1 MNFIAK
7 ITKKR
12 STVVR
17 LGCAALSFMLVICAA
32 PFLTGYAE
40 GEEVTCTTDENGV
53 VTITGNQPNTMLHK
67 SDIEDTVA
75 WSATQL
81 IIGDS
86 ITTIDTGAFQ
96 GNDSIQKITVNSNVK
111 NVYNNAFLYCYG
123 LKEITF
129 DCQDTYFHDNVFST
143 CPDLKKVSLLGTKV
157 RMDSPRT
164 LFNTGNNG
172 VTLYVGCH
180 VKYFD
185 DYITPGNPEFRFVT
199 VETYSINTENKKDAT
214 CTEEGYTGDKICT
227 RCEKTIEEGQKID
240 KLDHTWGDWTTTL
253 EPTESVPGKKERE
266 CSVCHTKEEEE
277 IPATGTSSDDSS
289 SDDSSGDDSSSDDSS
304 GDDDPAVG
312 DKYEFTP
319 ESVFKWTKGSK
330 TGMTVIVKN
339 TTGDDTKTIV
349 KFNQSGTV
357 FSDSTELENPSQYTA
372 EDGSVKITL
381 LPDYLK
387 NLKNGEHKLK
397 VVIDGQE
404 LEHTYTIAE
413 SGGTNS
419 PDTGNSIVLT
429 VYAFILMTL
438 AACGAVFVFTRR
450 KIEIR

>member
-17 LGCAALSFMLVICAA
+17 LSCAALSFMLVICAA

-53 VTITGNQPNTMLHK
+53 VTITGNNPNTALHQ
-67 SDIEDTVA
+67 SDIVNTVA
-75 WSATQL
+75 WSASQL

-86 ITTIDTGAFQ
+86 ITTITDGAFE
-96 GNDSIQKITVNSNVK
+96 GNHSIQKITVSSDVK
-111 NVYNNAFLYCYG
+111 NVYKNAFLYCYG
-123 LKEITF
+123 LNEITF
-129 DCQDTYFHDNVFST
+129 DCQDTYFHDNVFSGCNALT
-143 CPDLKKVSLLGTKV
+143 KVNLLGTKV
-157 RMDSPRT
+157 RMDSPLT
-164 LFNTGNNG
+164 LFNGGNEG
-172 VTLYVGCH
+172 VTLYVDCH

-185 DYITPGNPEFRFVT
+185 DYITPVNPDFRYVI
-199 VETYSINTENKKDAT
+199 VDTYSINTVNKKDAT
-214 CTEEGYTGDKICT
+214 CTEEGNTGDKICT
-227 RCEKTIEEGQKID
+227 RCGTTIEEGQKID

-266 CSVCHTKEEEE
+266 CSGCHTKEEEE

-289 SDDSSGDDSSSDDSS
+289 SDDSSGDD
-304 GDDDPAVG
+304 DPAVG
-312 DKYEFTP
+312 DKYEFTS
-319 ESVFKWTKGSK
+319 EGVFKWTKGSK

-349 KFNQSGTV
+349 KFDQSGKV
-357 FSDSTELENPSQYTA
+357 FSDGTELENPSQYTTK
-372 EDGSVKITL
+372 DGSVKITL

-419 PDTGNSIVLT
+419 PDTGDSIVLT

>member
-17 LGCAALSFMLVICAA
+17 LSCAALSFMLVICAA

-40 GEEVTCTTDENGV
+40 GEGVTCTTDENGV
-53 VTITGNQPNTMLHK
+53 VTITGNQPNTALHQ
-67 SDIEDTVA
+67 SDIVNTVA
-75 WSATQL
+75 WSASQL

-86 ITTIDTGAFQ
+86 ITTITDGAFE
-96 GNDSIQKITVNSNVK
+96 GNGSIQTITVNSNVK
-111 NVYNNAFLYCYG
+111 NVNHNAFRYCYG
-123 LKEITF
+123 LNEITF

-143 CPDLKKVSLLGTKV
+143 CPALTKVNLLGTKV
-157 RMDSPRT
+157 RMDSPQT
-164 LFNTGNNG
+164 LFNDGNNS

-185 DYITPGNPEFRFVT
+185 DYITPYNPDFRYVT
-199 VETYSINTENKKDAT
+199 VDTYSINTVNQKDAT
-214 CTEEGYTGDKICT
+214 CTEEGNTGDKICT
-227 RCEKTIEEGQKID
+227 RCEKTIEESQKID

-277 IPATGTSSDDSS
+277 IPATGTSSDD
-289 SDDSSGDDSSSDDSS
+289 
-304 GDDDPAVG
+304 DPAVG

-349 KFNQSGTV
+349 KFDQSGTV
-357 FSDSTELENPSQYTA
+357 FSDGTELENPSQYTTK
-372 EDGSVKITL
+372 DGSVKITL

-419 PDTGNSIVLT
+419 PDTGDSIVLT

>member
-7 ITKKR
+7 IKKRR

-17 LGCAALSFMLVICAA
+17 LGCAALSLMLVICAA
-32 PFLTGYAE
+32 PVLTGYAE
-40 GEEVTCTTDENGV
+40 GGGVTCTTDENGV
-53 VTITGNQPNTMLHK
+53 VTSTGNQPNTMLDK
-67 SDIEDTVA
+67 ENIVNTVA

-185 DYITPGNPEFRFVT
+185 DYFTTVNPDFRYVT
-199 VETYSINTENKKDAT
+199 VDTYSINTVNKKDAT
-214 CTEEGYTGDKICT
+214 CTEEGNTGDKICT
-227 RCEKTIEEGQKID
+227 RCGNIIEEGQKID

-253 EPTESVPGKKERE
+253 EPTESVPGKKERV
-266 CSVCHTKEEEE
+266 CSVCHTKEEEA

-289 SDDSSGDDSSSDDSS
+289 S
-304 GDDDPAVG
+304 DDDPAVG

-387 NLKNGEHKLK
+387 NLKNGEHTLK

-419 PDTGNSIVLT
+419 PDTGDSIVLT

>member
-17 LGCAALSFMLVICAA
+17 LSCAALSFMLVICVA

-40 GEEVTCTTDENGV
+40 
-53 VTITGNQPNTMLHK
+53 
-67 SDIEDTVA
+67 
-75 WSATQL
+75 
-81 IIGDS
+81 
-86 ITTIDTGAFQ
+86 
-96 GNDSIQKITVNSNVK
+96 
-111 NVYNNAFLYCYG
+111 
-123 LKEITF
+123 
-129 DCQDTYFHDNVFST
+129 
-143 CPDLKKVSLLGTKV
+143 
-157 RMDSPRT
+157 
-164 LFNTGNNG
+164 
-172 VTLYVGCH
+172 
-180 VKYFD
+180 
-185 DYITPGNPEFRFVT
+185 
-199 VETYSINTENKKDAT
+199 
-214 CTEEGYTGDKICT
+214 
-227 RCEKTIEEGQKID
+227 
-240 KLDHTWGDWTTTL
+240 
-253 EPTESVPGKKERE
+253 
-266 CSVCHTKEEEE
+266 EEEE
-277 IPATGTSSDDSS
+277 IPTTGTSRYDSS
-289 SDDSSGDDSSSDDSS
+289 SDDSSSDDSSSDDSS

-357 FSDSTELENPSQYTA
+357 FSDGTELENPSQYTA

-387 NLKNGEHKLK
+387 NLKNGEHTLK

>member
-17 LGCAALSFMLVICAA
+17 LSCAALSFMLVICAA

-40 GEEVTCTTDENGV
+40 GEE
-53 VTITGNQPNTMLHK
+53 
-67 SDIEDTVA
+67 
-75 WSATQL
+75 
-81 IIGDS
+81 
-86 ITTIDTGAFQ
+86 
-96 GNDSIQKITVNSNVK
+96 
-111 NVYNNAFLYCYG
+111 
-123 LKEITF
+123 
-129 DCQDTYFHDNVFST
+129 
-143 CPDLKKVSLLGTKV
+143 
-157 RMDSPRT
+157 
-164 LFNTGNNG
+164 
-172 VTLYVGCH
+172 
-180 VKYFD
+180 
-185 DYITPGNPEFRFVT
+185 
-199 VETYSINTENKKDAT
+199 
-214 CTEEGYTGDKICT
+214 
-227 RCEKTIEEGQKID
+227 
-240 KLDHTWGDWTTTL
+240 
-253 EPTESVPGKKERE
+253 
-266 CSVCHTKEEEE
+266 E
-277 IPATGTSSDDSS
+277 IPTTGTTSDDTTGTTSDDTTGTSRYDSSSDDSS
-289 SDDSSGDDSSSDDSS
+289 SDDSSSDDSSSDDSS

-357 FSDSTELENPSQYTA
+357 FSDSTELENPTQYTA

-419 PDTGNSIVLT
+419 PDTGDSIVLT

>member
-17 LGCAALSFMLVICAA
+17 LSCAALSFMLVICAA

-40 GEEVTCTTDENGV
+40 GEGVTCTTDENGV
-53 VTITGNQPNTMLHK
+53 VTITGNQPNTALHQL
-67 SDIEDTVA
+67 DIVGTDA

-86 ITTIDTGAFQ
+86 ITTITEGAFE
-96 GNDSIQKITVNSNVK
+96 GNGSIQTITVNSNVK
-111 NVYNNAFLYCYG
+111 NVNYNAFRYCYG
-123 LKEITF
+123 LNEITF
-129 DCQDTYFHDNVFST
+129 YCQDTYFHDNVFSG
-143 CPDLKKVSLLGTKV
+143 CPALTKVNLLGTKV
-157 RMDSPRT
+157 RMDSPQT
-164 LFNTGNNG
+164 LFNDGNNS

-185 DYITPGNPEFRFVT
+185 DYITPNNPDFRYVN

-214 CTEEGYTGDKICT
+214 CTEEGNTGDKICT
-227 RCEKTIEEGQKID
+227 RCGNIIEEGQKID

-253 EPTESVPGKKERE
+253 EPTESVPGKKERV

-277 IPATGTSSDDSS
+277 IPATGTSS
-289 SDDSSGDDSSSDDSS
+289 
-304 GDDDPAVG
+304 DDDPAVG

-339 TTGDDTKTIV
+339 TTGDDTKTKV
-349 KFNQSGTV
+349 KFDQSGKV
-357 FSDSTELENPSQYTA
+357 FSDGTELDNPSQYTTK
-372 EDGSVKITL
+372 DGSVKITL

-419 PDTGNSIVLT
+419 PDTGDSIVLT

>member
-40 GEEVTCTTDENGV
+40 GGGVTCTTDENGV
-53 VTITGNQPNTMLHK
+53 VTITGNQPNTMLDK
-67 SDIEDTVA
+67 ENIVNTVA
-75 WSATQL
+75 WSASQL

-86 ITTIDTGAFQ
+86 ITTITDGAFE
-96 GNDSIQKITVNSNVK
+96 GNSSIQKITVNSNVK
-111 NVYNNAFLYCYG
+111 NVYEDAFLYCYG
-123 LKEITF
+123 LNEITF
-129 DCQDTYFHDNVFST
+129 DCQDTYFHDNVFSG
-143 CPDLKKVSLLGTKV
+143 CPALTKVNLLGTKV
-157 RMDSPRT
+157 RMDSPQT
-164 LFNTGNNG
+164 LFNGGNGG
-172 VTLYVGCH
+172 VTLYVDCH

-185 DYITPGNPEFRFVT
+185 DYITPNNPDFRYVN
-199 VETYSINTENKKDAT
+199 VETYSINTENQKDAT
-214 CTEEGYTGDKICT
+214 CTEEGNTGDKICT
-227 RCEKTIEEGQKID
+227 RCGNTIEEGQKID

-277 IPATGTSSDDSS
+277 IPATGTSSDD
-289 SDDSSGDDSSSDDSS
+289 
-304 GDDDPAVG
+304 DPAVG

-357 FSDSTELENPSQYTA
+357 FSDGTELENPSQYTTK
-372 EDGSVKITL
+372 DGSVKITL

-419 PDTGNSIVLT
+419 PDTGDSIVLT

>member
-7 ITKKR
+7 IKKRR

-17 LGCAALSFMLVICAA
+17 LGCAALSFMLVLCAA

-40 GEEVTCTTDENGV
+40 
-53 VTITGNQPNTMLHK
+53 
-67 SDIEDTVA
+67 
-75 WSATQL
+75 
-81 IIGDS
+81 
-86 ITTIDTGAFQ
+86 
-96 GNDSIQKITVNSNVK
+96 
-111 NVYNNAFLYCYG
+111 
-123 LKEITF
+123 
-129 DCQDTYFHDNVFST
+129 
-143 CPDLKKVSLLGTKV
+143 
-157 RMDSPRT
+157 
-164 LFNTGNNG
+164 
-172 VTLYVGCH
+172 
-180 VKYFD
+180 
-185 DYITPGNPEFRFVT
+185 
-199 VETYSINTENKKDAT
+199 
-214 CTEEGYTGDKICT
+214 
-227 RCEKTIEEGQKID
+227 
-240 KLDHTWGDWTTTL
+240 
-253 EPTESVPGKKERE
+253 
-266 CSVCHTKEEEE
+266 EEEE
-277 IPATGTSSDDSS
+277 IPTTGTSIPTTGTTSDDTTGTTSDDTTGTSRYDSSSDDSS
-289 SDDSSGDDSSSDDSS
+289 SDDSSS
-304 GDDDPAVG
+304 DDDPAVG

-349 KFNQSGTV
+349 KFDQSGTV
-357 FSDSTELENPSQYTA
+357 FSDGTELENPSQYTTK
-372 EDGSVKITL
+372 DGSVKITL

-419 PDTGNSIVLT
+419 PDTGDSIVLT

>member
-7 ITKKR
+7 IKKRR

-17 LGCAALSFMLVICAA
+17 LGCAALSLMLVICAA
-32 PFLTGYAE
+32 PVLTGYAE
-40 GEEVTCTTDENGV
+40 
-53 VTITGNQPNTMLHK
+53 
-67 SDIEDTVA
+67 
-75 WSATQL
+75 
-81 IIGDS
+81 
-86 ITTIDTGAFQ
+86 
-96 GNDSIQKITVNSNVK
+96 
-111 NVYNNAFLYCYG
+111 
-123 LKEITF
+123 
-129 DCQDTYFHDNVFST
+129 
-143 CPDLKKVSLLGTKV
+143 
-157 RMDSPRT
+157 
-164 LFNTGNNG
+164 
-172 VTLYVGCH
+172 
-180 VKYFD
+180 
-185 DYITPGNPEFRFVT
+185 
-199 VETYSINTENKKDAT
+199 
-214 CTEEGYTGDKICT
+214 
-227 RCEKTIEEGQKID
+227 
-240 KLDHTWGDWTTTL
+240 
-253 EPTESVPGKKERE
+253 
-266 CSVCHTKEEEE
+266 EEEE
-277 IPATGTSSDDSS
+277 IPTTGTSIPTTGTTSDDTTGTSRYDSS
-289 SDDSSGDDSSSDDSS
+289 SDDSSS
-304 GDDDPAVG
+304 DDDPAVG

-349 KFNQSGTV
+349 KFDQSGKV
-357 FSDSTELENPSQYTA
+357 FSDGTELENPSQYTTKA
-372 EDGSVKITL
+372 GSVKITL